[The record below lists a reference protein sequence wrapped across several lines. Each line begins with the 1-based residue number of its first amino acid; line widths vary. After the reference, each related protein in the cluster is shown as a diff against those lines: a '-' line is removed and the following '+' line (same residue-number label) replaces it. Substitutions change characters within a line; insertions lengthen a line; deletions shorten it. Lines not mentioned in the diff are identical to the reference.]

1 MLDRT
6 GFGGGGGGGERGGG
20 SGRGV
25 AGPVDGA
32 GRPSAAGGPELLCR
46 LRRVTRQRLGCVSS
60 FGRPAGPGG
69 PPPLAVFAAPRH
81 GPESLSASRLGIVV
95 LDCGC
100 YSVQTGMRWSGDT
113 RVDWH
118 PPPLEVRWL
127 LGDTRL
133 DWRGPRPFAAL
144 SKDPKSSQR
153 LLDQVGLLRCI
164 PISGLVASYCMNSA
178 QPLGNLLSRWGILL
192 GSWGPFILERLQD
205 SPLAARNL

>member
-81 GPESLSASRLGIVV
+81 GPESLSGPP
-95 LDCGC
+95 
-100 YSVQTGMRWSGDT
+100 
-113 RVDWH
+113 

>member
-25 AGPVDGA
+25 AGPVDRA

-113 RVDWH
+113 RVAGPP
-118 PPPLEVRWL
+118 PPPLRCGGCWAIRVLTGGARARLRRCRKIQRAPSGCSIRWVYSDVSRSLDL
-127 LGDTRL
+127 L
-133 DWRGPRPFAAL
+133 
-144 SKDPKSSQR
+144 
-153 LLDQVGLLRCI
+153 
-164 PISGLVASYCMNSA
+164 
-178 QPLGNLLSRWGILL
+178 
-192 GSWGPFILERLQD
+192 
-205 SPLAARNL
+205 LAIA